1 MSRHLVRQRVNV
13 RAWLATTLCGL
24 TIATFC
30 GGCVTKSPPT
40 GAEIRRQALGRID
53 LDHPWKATPAAADV
67 VQDNWLGSFNDP
79 ELDALVRE
87 AIHNNPDLHVA
98 AARLEQAQQYLVAAQ
113 AALRPWLGVAATGG
127 AKAGGGGDV
136 SSALQGALLAASW
149 ELDLWGRLRYGRNAA
164 EQSYASAQAD
174 FEFAR
179 QSIAASTA
187 KAWFTATQLSL
198 NAALAAEMVQS
209 ARQLQGFAE
218 ERERVGAGTNTE
230 TALARA
236 AVRNFEDTQQQ
247 VQFARSQALRALE
260 LLVGRYPG
268 AEIAARAELLA
279 LPGPTPVGLPLQML
293 ERRPDLIAAERRVD
307 AAFNRVGEA
316 KASMLPKITLN
327 ASVGVFSSDVLQ
339 LRQDYSNP
347 TGGAGARLLAPIYQG
362 GALRAQVQ
370 IRTAE
375 QKEAVADYA
384 RIALRALGDVENAL
398 AANQSLATRVNLLTE
413 AVGDQTRALELT
425 QRSAKVGRADQRAV
439 EQQRLNVQSAR
450 IALLN
455 TRTDQL
461 AQRVN
466 LHLALGGSFESLER
480 EANAQP

>member
-40 GAEIRRQALGRID
+40 GAEIRRQALGTVD
-53 LDHPWKATPAAADV
+53 LDHPWKATSAAADL

-79 ELDALVRE
+79 ELDALVSE
-87 AIHNNPDLHVA
+87 AIHNNPDLRVT
-98 AARLEQAQQYLVAAQ
+98 AARLEQVQQYLVAAQ

-127 AKAGGGGDV
+127 AKAGGGSDV
-136 SSALQGALLAASW
+136 SSALQGAILAASW

-209 ARQLQGFAE
+209 AQQLQGFAE
-218 ERERVGAGTNTE
+218 ERERVGAGTDTE

-236 AVRNFEDTQQQ
+236 TVRNFEDTEQQ

-268 AEIAARAELLA
+268 AEIAARAELIA
-279 LPGPTPVGLPLQML
+279 LPGPTPAGLPLQML
-293 ERRPDLIAAERRVD
+293 ERRPDLIAAERRVA

-316 KASMLPKITLN
+316 KASFLPKITLN
-327 ASVGVFSSDVLQ
+327 ASIGVFSSEVLQ
-339 LRQDYSNP
+339 LKQDYSNP
-347 TGGAGARLLAPIYQG
+347 AAGAGARLTAPIYQG

-384 RIALRALGDVENAL
+384 RIAFRALGDVENAL
-398 AANQSLATRVNLLTE
+398 AANQSLAVRVNLLTE

-425 QRSAKVGRADQRAV
+425 QQSLKVGRADQRAV
-439 EQQRLNVQSAR
+439 EQQRLNVQTAR

-466 LHLALGGSFESLER
+466 LHLALGGSFESPVR
-480 EANAQP
+480 EANAR

>member
-1 MSRHLVRQRVNV
+1 M

-24 TIATFC
+24 TIATLC

-40 GAEIRRQALGRID
+40 GKEIRQQALGTID
-53 LDHPWKATPAAADV
+53 LDHPWKATSAPADV

-79 ELDALVRE
+79 ELDALVSE
-87 AIHNNPDLHVA
+87 AIHNNPDLRVT
-98 AARLEQAQQYLVAAQ
+98 AARMEQVQQYLVAAQ
-113 AALRPWLGVAATGG
+113 AALRPWLGVAGTGG
-127 AKAGGGGDV
+127 AKSGGGGDV
-136 SSALQGALLAASW
+136 SSALQGALLSASW

-209 ARQLQGFAE
+209 AQQLQGFAE
-218 ERERVGAGTNTE
+218 ERERVGAGTDTE

-236 AVRNFEDTQQQ
+236 TVRNFEDTQQQ

-293 ERRPDLIAAERRVD
+293 ERRPDLIAAERRVA

-316 KASMLPKITLN
+316 KASYLPKITLN
-327 ASVGVFSSDVLQ
+327 ASVGVFSSEVLQ
-339 LRQDYSNP
+339 LKQDYSNP
-347 TGGAGARLLAPIYQG
+347 AAGVGGRLFAPIYQG

-425 QRSAKVGRADQRAV
+425 QQSLKVGRADQRAV

-450 IALLN
+450 ITLLN

-466 LHLALGGSFESLER
+466 LHLALGGSFESPVR
-480 EANAQP
+480 EANARP

>member
-1 MSRHLVRQRVNV
+1 M
-13 RAWLATTLCGL
+13 
-24 TIATFC
+24 
-30 GGCVTKSPPT
+30 
-40 GAEIRRQALGRID
+40 
-53 LDHPWKATPAAADV
+53 
-67 VQDNWLGSFNDP
+67 
-79 ELDALVRE
+79 
-87 AIHNNPDLHVA
+87 
-98 AARLEQAQQYLVAAQ
+98 
-113 AALRPWLGVAATGG
+113 
-127 AKAGGGGDV
+127 
-136 SSALQGALLAASW
+136 
-149 ELDLWGRLRYGRNAA
+149 WGRVRYGRNAA

-187 KAWFTATQLSL
+187 KAWFTAMQLSL

-209 ARQLQGFAE
+209 AQQLQAFAE
-218 ERERVGAGTNTE
+218 DRERVGAGTDAE

-236 AVRNFEDTQQQ
+236 TVRNFEDTQQQ

-260 LLVGRYPG
+260 LLLGGTRPRRSQRVQSCSRC
-268 AEIAARAELLA
+268 
-279 LPGPTPVGLPLQML
+279 PGPMPAGVPLQML
-293 ERRPDLIAAERRVD
+293 ERRPDVIAAERRVA

-316 KASMLPKITLN
+316 KAAFLPKITLN
-327 ASVGVFSSDVLQ
+327 ASFGVFSSEVLQ
-339 LRQDYSNP
+339 LKQDYSNP
-347 TGGAGARLLAPIYQG
+347 TAGAGARLVAPIYQG

-425 QRSAKVGRADQRAV
+425 QQSLKIGRADQRAV
-439 EQQRLNVQSAR
+439 EQQRLNVQTAR

-466 LHLALGGSFESLER
+466 LHLALGGSFDSPER
-480 EANAQP
+480 VANAQP

>member
-1 MSRHLVRQRVNV
+1 MSRHLVRQRVSI
-13 RAWLATTLCGL
+13 RAGLTGTLCGL
-24 TIATFC
+24 AIATLG
-30 GGCVTKSPPT
+30 GGCATKSPPT
-40 GAEIRRQALGRID
+40 GAEIRKQALGRID
-53 LDHPWKATPAAADV
+53 LDHPWKATPAAATD

-87 AIHNNPDLHVA
+87 AIQNNPDLRVA
-98 AARLEQAQQYLVAAQ
+98 ATRVEQAQQYLVAAQ

-136 SSALQGALLAASW
+136 SSALQGAVLAASW

-164 EQSYASAQAD
+164 QQSYASAQAD

-179 QSIAASTA
+179 QSIAANTA

-209 ARQLQGFAE
+209 AQQLQGFAE
-218 ERERVGAGTNTE
+218 DRERVGAGTKTE

-236 AVRNFEDTQQQ
+236 TVRSFEDTQQQ

-260 LLVGRYPG
+260 ILVGRYPG
-268 AEIAARAELLA
+268 AEIAARADLVA

-293 ERRPDLIAAERRVD
+293 ERRPDLVAAERRVD

-316 KASMLPKITLN
+316 KASYLPQITLN
-327 ASVGVFSSDVLQ
+327 AKIGVFSSEVLQ
-339 LRQDYSNP
+339 LKQDYSNP
-347 TGGAGARLLAPIYQG
+347 SGGAGARLLAPIYQG

-370 IRTAE
+370 VRTAE

-425 QRSAKVGRADQRAV
+425 QQSAKVGRADQRTV

-466 LHLALGGSFESLER
+466 LHLALGGSFESPER
-480 EANAQP
+480 KSTAQP

>member
-1 MSRHLVRQRVNV
+1 MSRHLVRQRVSV
-13 RAWLATTLCGL
+13 RASFATMLCGL
-24 TIATFC
+24 AIATLC

-40 GAEIRRQALGRID
+40 GEEVRRQALGTID
-53 LDHPWKATPAAADV
+53 LDHPWKASPAAADV

-87 AIHNNPDLHVA
+87 AIHNNPDLRVT
-98 AARLEQAQQYLVAAQ
+98 AARLEQVQQYLVAAQ

-127 AKAGGGGDV
+127 TKSGGGDA
-136 SSALQGALLAASW
+136 SSALQGAILVASW

-187 KAWFTATQLSL
+187 KAWFTATQLTL
-198 NAALAAEMVQS
+198 NAALAAEMVQ
-209 ARQLQGFAE
+209 AAQQLQGFAE
-218 ERERVGAGTNTE
+218 ERERVGAGTDTE

-236 AVRNFEDTQQQ
+236 TVRNFEDTQQQ

-268 AEIAARAELLA
+268 AEIAARAELIA

-293 ERRPDLIAAERRVD
+293 ERRPDLIAAERRVA

-316 KASMLPKITLN
+316 KASYLPKITLN
-327 ASVGVFSSDVLQ
+327 ANVAAFSSEVLQ

-347 TGGAGARLLAPIYQG
+347 TSGVGARLLAPIYQG

-425 QRSAKVGRADQRAV
+425 QQSQKIGRADQRAV
-439 EQQRLNVQSAR
+439 EQQLLNVQNAR

-466 LHLALGGSFESLER
+466 LHLALGGSFESPER
-480 EANAQP
+480 AANAQP